1 MVVDDWVERARNAPQ
16 QRALGG
22 LWSPVCLLSSGSLP
36 SPHFIWFDLRP
47 RFGALDPAE
56 STDCEV
62 IQVSKSQR
70 IILPLDEE
78 PFFKT
83 MSRPVLA
90 KIEAY
95 VYHRN
100 YDARQVVYFPDDP
113 CDYVY
118 WVRAGRIRVTRV
130 SGDGR
135 ELSFRHLGQGDMLG
149 DECMADRPKRND
161 YAEALE
167 ASTLCLMR
175 TDDFRRAAREEAELA
190 YAVAVRLSKRVLEL
204 EQTLAETVFHTVRRR
219 VCFAL
224 LRLSAREGGRGAASL
239 DITHQEVANLVGAT
253 RETVTGVLHSLR
265 EDGVIELANRR
276 LKILDMA
283 ALRQPGGGG

>member
-1 MVVDDWVERARNAPQ
+1 MRE
-16 QRALGG
+16 QR
-22 LWSPVCLLSSGSLP
+22 
-36 SPHFIWFDLRP
+36 
-47 RFGALDPAE
+47 E
-56 STDCEV
+56 STVCEV
-62 IQVSKSQR
+62 SQVPKPKK

-90 KIEAY
+90 KIESY
-95 VYHRN
+95 VYHRS
-100 YDARQVVYFPDDP
+100 YEARQVVYFPDDP

-118 WVRAGRIRVTRV
+118 WVREGRIRITRV

-135 ELSFRHLGQGDMLG
+135 ELTFRHLGQGDMLG

-167 ASTLCLMR
+167 PSTLCLMR

-190 YAVAVRLSKRVLEL
+190 YAVAVRLSQRVLEL
-204 EQTLAETVFHTVRRR
+204 EQILAETVFHSVRRR
-219 VCFAL
+219 VSFAL
-224 LRLSAREGGRGAASL
+224 LRLSKREGQRRVTSL
-239 DITHQEVANLVGAT
+239 NITHQEVANLVGAT

-265 EDGVIELANRR
+265 GEGVIELANRR
-276 LKILDMA
+276 VRVLDMA
-283 ALRQPGGGG
+283 ALRQTVEGG